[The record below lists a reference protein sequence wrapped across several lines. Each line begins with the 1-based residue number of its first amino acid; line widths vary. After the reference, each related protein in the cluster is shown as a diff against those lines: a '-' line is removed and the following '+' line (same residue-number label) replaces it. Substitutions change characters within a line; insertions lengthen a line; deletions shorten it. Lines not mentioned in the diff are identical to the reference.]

1 MREIS
6 VPPLVN
12 VPPESNITDLVLRQA
27 AKASNPALF
36 SRLDAAGQWQDIRAT
51 DFLADVSAA
60 RQGPDGQRRR
70 RPATGWASCPAPG
83 TNGR

>member
-12 VPPESNITDLVLRQA
+12 VAPETNVTDLVLRQA

-36 SRLDAAGQWQDIRAT
+36 SRLDAAGTWQDVRAT
-51 DFLADVSAA
+51 EFLADASACSPRA
-60 RQGPDGQRRR
+60 
-70 RPATGWASCPAPG
+70 
-83 TNGR
+83 